1 MFWHCRVAGSIK
13 NFRLFPTIV
22 LLCFASTCSAQLVPV
37 PGLAEPVHS
46 PVHWVPVHYVDV
58 ASLPAAER
66 CVLLSPKFCGGL
78 ATADPIAGAPV
89 TSPDA
94 LPAAPQPSSSSRSW
108 RVERVVKR
116 FAQDQGTIYV
126 SPFQRANVK
135 WDVAYIL
142 GTTAIVATDR
152 HTIGIVSRENEQISR
167 NISDVGLYGTGATA
181 GAIFIT
187 GLITDNAH
195 ARETGFLTGEA
206 LVNAYPVYV
215 GLQLIA
221 GRERPDQ
228 GAGHGRFFQNHSTNT
243 SFPSGHA
250 MFTWTMAAVIAHEYP
265 RTWVKVLAYS
275 TAAAVSVTRY
285 TGREHFVGD
294 VALGSFIGY
303 FIGRHIFNMHCSPE
317 FSERCLK

>member
-1 MFWHCRVAGSIK
+1 MFWPRCLAGSIHV
-13 NFRLFPTIV
+13 FRAVCTFC
-22 LLCFASTCSAQLVPV
+22 LLYLASTCSAQVIPI
-37 PGLAEPVHS
+37 PALAR
-46 PVHWVPVHYVDV
+46 PVHYVDL
-58 ASLPAAER
+58 ANLPAGDH
-66 CVLLSPKFCGGL
+66 CVLLSPKFCDGL
-78 ATADPIAGAPV
+78 AAADAIA
-89 TSPDA
+89 SPDPP
-94 LPAAPQPSSSSRSW
+94 LPSGSGRAW
-108 RVERVVKR
+108 TVGGILKR
-116 FAQDQGTIYV
+116 FAHDQASIYV
-126 SPFQRANVK
+126 APFERANVK
-135 WDVAYIL
+135 WDVAFIL
-142 GTTAIVATDR
+142 GTTAIVTTDR
-152 HTIGIVSRENEQISR
+152 YTIGIVSRENEQISR
-167 NISDVGLYGTGATA
+167 NISDVGLYGTGAAA

-187 GLITDNAH
+187 GMITDNAH

-215 GLQLIA
+215 ALQLIA

-228 GAGHGRFFQNHSTNT
+228 GAGHGRFFQDHSTNT

-303 FIGRHIFNMHCSPE
+303 FLGRHIFNMHCSPE